1 MRRGVSVV
9 LLGLS
14 VAFSANALDI
24 KGKIKDRKSG
34 EGIIGATVCL
44 KEDPTKGVVSGLDGS
59 FSLSLKEG
67 QTLVCSYIGYKPTE
81 VKVSMAMTDLPAPTP
96 AARTLPDLSWATQSF
111 WKSRSSTPAMIH
123 SLQMTIP

>member
-14 VAFSANALDI
+14 VAFSAHALDI

-34 EGIIGATVCL
+34 EEIIGATVCL

-67 QTLVCSYIGYKPTE
+67 QTLVCSYIGYKPVE
-81 VKVSMAMTDLPAPTP
+81 YVVRK
-96 AARTLPDLSWATQSF
+96 
-111 WKSRSSTPAMIH
+111 
-123 SLQMTIP
+123 

>member
-34 EGIIGATVCL
+34 EEIIGATVCL
-44 KEDPTKGVVSGLDGS
+44 KEDPTKVVVERGTDAGL
-59 FSLSLKEG
+59 FLYRL
-67 QTLVCSYIGYKPTE
+67 
-81 VKVSMAMTDLPAPTP
+81 
-96 AARTLPDLSWATQSF
+96 
-111 WKSRSSTPAMIH
+111 
-123 SLQMTIP
+123 